1 MTQAQR
7 TQPRGMALA
16 RGRWRNWRAGW
27 LSVAAA
33 LVAALFAA
41 LPGCGGGTGG
51 QAQGDAQLRYYAA
64 WRAAINDAAE
74 GMPGSGPA
82 APEVFSDQSVRQVLR
97 LSLGGEHVRIRLSN
111 LFGSA
116 PLTFTGVHVARAGD
130 QGTIVAG
137 SDRTVLFDGRDAV
150 TVAAGAER
158 WSDPV
163 ALPVAPLSNLA
174 VTLYFAAPSVLSS
187 VHAVGRQH
195 AYLGAGNQLAAASL
209 IGASTRLSYY
219 GVSAVETASA
229 ASAPAH
235 VVVAFGDSLT
245 DGEQS
250 SVDADRRYPDQLDE
264 RLKAAGLGRIGVVNA
279 GMAGNRWLHDLFGP
293 SATSRFARDVLDV
306 AGVSHVIILLGINDI
321 GFSVLAPSQEVSA
334 GELAA
339 AIDAAVASAKS
350 RGIKVLL
357 ATLPPYKGAFY
368 YSPAGEAKRQAVNA
382 HVRTH
387 RGIDGVVDFDRA
399 LRNSLD
405 PEALD
410 PAYDS
415 GDHLHPNDAGYGAMA
430 AAVDLERLRP

>member
-1 MTQAQR
+1 MTGPQR
-7 TQPRGMALA
+7 IALA
-16 RGRWRNWRAGW
+16 CKSRTYW
-27 LSVAAA
+27 LLFAAA
-33 LVAALFAA
+33 LAAALC
-41 LPGCGGGTGG
+41 GCGAGVDG
-51 QAQGDAQLRYYAA
+51 QAHGSAAARYYAA
-64 WRAAINDAAE
+64 WSVAINNADE

-82 APEVFSDQSVRQVLR
+82 APEVFSDESVRQVLR
-97 LSLGGEHVRIRLSN
+97 LSLGGERLRIRLSN

-116 PLTFTGVHVARAGD
+116 PLTFSGVHVALAGER
-130 QGTIVAG
+130 GAIVGG
-137 SDRTVLFDGRDAV
+137 SDRVVLFDGRGAV

-163 ALPVAPLSNLA
+163 ALPVAPLSSLA

-195 AYLGAGNQLAAASL
+195 AYVAAGNQLAASMLA
-209 IGASTRLSYY
+209 GAATRLSYY
-219 GVSAVETASA
+219 GVSAVETAGA
-229 ASAPAH
+229 APAPAH

-264 RLKAAGLGRIGVVNA
+264 RLKAAGLDRVGVVNA
-279 GMAGNRWLHDLFGP
+279 GMAGNRWLHDFFGP
-293 SATSRFARDVLDV
+293 NATSRFARDVLDV

-321 GFSVLAPSQEVSA
+321 GFAALAPSQEVSA
-334 GELAA
+334 GQLAA
-339 AIDAAVASAKS
+339 AIDAAAVMARN

-368 YSPAGEAKRQAVNA
+368 YSEAGEAKRQAVNA
-382 HVRTH
+382 HVRAYQ
-387 RGIDGVVDFDRA
+387 GADGVVDFDQA
-399 LRNSLD
+399 LRNRFD
-405 PEALD
+405 PAALD

-430 AAVDLERLRP
+430 AAVDLARLRP